1 MTLDI
6 GRNSRQEAMAERSRR
21 RCVAQNVVGY
31 SADDSLA
38 WLGDDRTFF
47 GDSSDESLGGTSD
60 DDQSDDAATDAT
72 LRDEPSDAKENF
84 DEAPVPPPSEPLAA
98 SGPGKRKH
106 SAPEPAVTTL
116 EDVNARVQRGCKCS
130 GKNCF
135 KDVSPDILLTLRN
148 STCTLT
154 KDQCFVSGKLDVLR
168 RRGCVS
174 HHGRAAE
181 RQQRRARSRT
191 TYSYDVDDTDVC
203 KVVFT
208 YAHNI
213 SEWTLKTL
221 QANLAQ
227 DIVSPPRHG
236 SEGTMPWNAL
246 PADEIEEVKM
256 FIRNYAIVNGL
267 PQPAAPRGHNK
278 QAPTN
283 LPCVTT
289 KQVHAEYSKAGGK
302 VAYSTF
308 AKLRSKPSTG
318 SSPSHPHH
326 LARSPSLN
334 PQPWVTAW
342 LTS

>member
-6 GRNSRQEAMAERSRR
+6 GRNSRQEAMAEQSRR
-21 RCVAQNVVGY
+21 RCVAQIVVGF

-38 WLGDDRTFF
+38 WLDDNRTFF

-60 DDQSDDAATDAT
+60 DDQLDDAATGAT
-72 LRDEPSDAKENF
+72 LRDEPSDAEENF

-106 SAPEPAVTTL
+106 NAQEPAVTTL

-154 KDQCFVSGKLDVLR
+154 KDKLQCFVSGKLDVLR
-168 RRGCVS
+168 QRGSVS

-181 RQQRRARSRT
+181 RQQRSARSRT
-191 TYSYDVDDTDVC
+191 TYSDDVDDTNVC

-221 QANLAQ
+221 QANL
-227 DIVSPPRHG
+227 
-236 SEGTMPWNAL
+236 
-246 PADEIEEVKM
+246 
-256 FIRNYAIVNGL
+256 
-267 PQPAAPRGHNK
+267 PQYCK
-278 QAPTN
+278 
-283 LPCVTT
+283 
-289 KQVHAEYSKAGGK
+289 
-302 VAYSTF
+302 
-308 AKLRSKPSTG
+308 
-318 SSPSHPHH
+318 SS
-326 LARSPSLN
+326 
-334 PQPWVTAW
+334 
-342 LTS
+342 